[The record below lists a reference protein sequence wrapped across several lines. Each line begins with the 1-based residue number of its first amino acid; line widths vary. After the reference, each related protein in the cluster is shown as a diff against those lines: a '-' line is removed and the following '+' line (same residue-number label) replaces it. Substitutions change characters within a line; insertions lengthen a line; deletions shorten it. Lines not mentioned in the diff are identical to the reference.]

1 MEVNST
7 EWQSKAVNN
16 ITKYLHRGG
25 NCKGDEPQFIG
36 ESDLLNTI
44 GFAMGLPMSNPD
56 NWTEAQKKKSLEGK
70 LVIYEG
76 KAREAIDVVAYQI
89 RSCCGVGNKTKIY
102 VTVLPIEL
110 YYNGKLYE
118 VPLFRVKRYSNSKNY
133 YVDNVGRYY
142 SSSSDWFEFNKLPP
156 GKMAYPYQLK
166 LSLKSGSE
174 KANVY
179 VADTPCSRVDAKTA
193 RGLDIVAAVAGL
205 SSSVALMFVTGGL
218 AAPLVGTALVTAGYG
233 TTRAGYQLVEKAGHG
248 ENINPFTNSESRTL
262 WLGIAAN
269 ITSFGAMGATMRL
282 TSLAARGRNISDAM
296 RLVADIAN
304 GTNVAVSGI
313 AILNTTVFMINN
325 HEDLSAADLLMHGA
339 SIAFWAK
346 GVFCYKTSNTI
357 IRETQNYAFAH
368 ISKDL
373 SSEQASELT
382 AIRNRIQNDAQLLR
396 RYHAAMAS
404 NISAKDYS
412 QVLIDGMKYYDTVSA
427 LSPEQMEAFY
437 SLRNYVRDDINLI
450 TGLSRISDYNGLN
463 PSETIELVINMWQ
476 KSTEMKMPTGTIALL
491 KEGNI
496 VLGRAPPIK
505 IDQLPKLSP
514 PMMRFLGEH
523 LSQMDVVASQQWS
536 ASMPVMLNL
545 QDTGM
550 FTACPVTKVINSGRS
565 VILLNNQLEI
575 SIYKLYA
582 LPKEDCRRVF
592 VMIGHLPA
600 AVTSSELA
608 SDLLQVCV
616 NKHRLRLT
624 CQRLE
629 SVRDSKKFVE
639 KHVSLLNILQT
650 DLKSHEQ
657 DRLYTF
663 VSEVKRYMADTYM
676 EGLMKYV
683 HEMQPKNVSELVAY
697 CEFAITCVED
707 EALLLKR
714 QVKNK
719 ELTKPENV
727 KLSTWTRQ
735 IASEKVLGDITALKL
750 KFEQVLNVVSKND
763 MVGAVALARELSDAA
778 LVAAIKKE
786 TIKFGSKI
794 SAAYHILKHPTDPL
808 DAYISRANETIRSPS
823 SEYVVTLGQD
833 GDVRSIMFKDN
844 KGKCI
849 LLERD
854 GRVFLCTYMPM

>member
-1 MEVNST
+1 MEVNSS

-36 ESDLLNTI
+36 DSDLLNTI

-56 NWTEAQKKKSLEGK
+56 NWTEAQKKESLEGK

-76 KAREAIDVVAYQI
+76 KAREAIDVVADQI

-118 VPLFRVKRYSNSKNY
+118 VPLFRVKRYSNSKNH

-142 SSSSDWFEFNKLPP
+142 SSFSDWFEFNKLPL

-193 RGLDIVAAVAGL
+193 RGLDTVAAVAGL

-233 TTRAGYQLVEKAGHG
+233 TTRAGYQLVEKAAHG

-269 ITSFGAMGATMRL
+269 MTSFGAMGATMRL

-296 RLVADIAN
+296 RLVGDIAN

-427 LSPEQMEAFY
+427 LSPEQKETFY

-463 PSETIELVINMWQ
+463 PSETI
-476 KSTEMKMPTGTIALL
+476 
-491 KEGNI
+491 
-496 VLGRAPPIK
+496 
-505 IDQLPKLSP
+505 
-514 PMMRFLGEH
+514 
-523 LSQMDVVASQQWS
+523 
-536 ASMPVMLNL
+536 
-545 QDTGM
+545 
-550 FTACPVTKVINSGRS
+550 
-565 VILLNNQLEI
+565 
-575 SIYKLYA
+575 
-582 LPKEDCRRVF
+582 
-592 VMIGHLPA
+592 
-600 AVTSSELA
+600 
-608 SDLLQVCV
+608 
-616 NKHRLRLT
+616 
-624 CQRLE
+624 
-629 SVRDSKKFVE
+629 
-639 KHVSLLNILQT
+639 
-650 DLKSHEQ
+650 
-657 DRLYTF
+657 
-663 VSEVKRYMADTYM
+663 
-676 EGLMKYV
+676 
-683 HEMQPKNVSELVAY
+683 
-697 CEFAITCVED
+697 
-707 EALLLKR
+707 
-714 QVKNK
+714 
-719 ELTKPENV
+719 
-727 KLSTWTRQ
+727 
-735 IASEKVLGDITALKL
+735 
-750 KFEQVLNVVSKND
+750 
-763 MVGAVALARELSDAA
+763 
-778 LVAAIKKE
+778 
-786 TIKFGSKI
+786 
-794 SAAYHILKHPTDPL
+794 
-808 DAYISRANETIRSPS
+808 
-823 SEYVVTLGQD
+823 
-833 GDVRSIMFKDN
+833 
-844 KGKCI
+844 
-849 LLERD
+849 
-854 GRVFLCTYMPM
+854 